1 MTDLNSEN
9 RELRSEELT
18 IDDLDSVSGGRI
30 KIPTNP
36 AVLAHEIAQ
45 LEQDN
50 PRFV

>member
-30 KIPTNP
+30 KIPTNV